1 MEEKNKKVSISTILL
16 ILTIIAMIVMGVF
29 MYKLYND
36 KKAEIE
42 KSTELQG
49 TIADL
54 NSTISELQGK
64 INSISDTIN
73 NDNSNTTS
81 NGTQN
86 NSNTSSN
93 DNSKDYEDIILN
105 GSYDVP
111 NSDVGFEFSK
121 DGKAMFFTN
130 LGGAEG
136 TYRTTGKDNIEA
148 HYTRSEVLNEET
160 NERTISDIDEYE
172 HFIVEDNGDVFWI
185 NSNGDKVQ
193 LMVYGEVDKR

>member
-1 MEEKNKKVSISTILL
+1 MEEKNKKLSISTFLL
-16 ILTIIAMIVMGVF
+16 IIAIIAMIVMGVF
-29 MYKLYND
+29 IYKLNND
-36 KKAEIE
+36 KKAEVQ

-49 TIADL
+49 ALANMNNTV
-54 NSTISELQGK
+54 SELQGK
-64 INSISDTIN
+64 INSISETIN
-73 NDNSNTTS
+73 TNNLNE
-81 NGTQN
+81 TQN
-86 NSNTSSN
+86 NTNTSSN

-121 DGKAMFFTN
+121 DGKAMFYTN
-130 LGGAEG
+130 LAGVEG
-136 TYRTTGKDNIEA
+136 TYRTTGKDSIEA
-148 HYTRSEVLNEET
+148 HYTKSEVLNEET

-193 LMVYGEVDKR
+193 LMVYGEVDKKR